1 MPRSGGCASQR
12 GLLGEGGSGLG
23 SAGVWRPLRWRRHP
37 DGVNEDQGIYRGEV
51 LVIMGVLADIETDTT
66 EIPAILHGYDED
78 GDEEEMDS

>member
-1 MPRSGGCASQR
+1 M
-12 GLLGEGGSGLG
+12 
-23 SAGVWRPLRWRRHP
+23 
-37 DGVNEDQGIYRGEV
+37 NEDQGIYRGEV